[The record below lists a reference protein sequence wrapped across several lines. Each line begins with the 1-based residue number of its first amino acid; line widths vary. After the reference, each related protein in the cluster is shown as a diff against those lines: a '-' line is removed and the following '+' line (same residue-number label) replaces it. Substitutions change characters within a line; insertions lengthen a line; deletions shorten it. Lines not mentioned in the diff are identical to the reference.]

1 MSTKEA
7 KEKALNKYYESNRKI
22 GINVSNDVYN
32 LLENYCQKKVMSKRE
47 FIEAAILFYIDNH

>member
-22 GINVSNDVYN
+22 GINVSNDVYK
-32 LLENYCQKKVMSKRE
+32 LLEDYCIKKEISKRE
-47 FIEAAILFYIDNH
+47 LIESAILFYIDNH

>member
-7 KEKALNKYYESNRKI
+7 KEKALNKYYENNRKI
-22 GINVSNDVYN
+22 GINISNDIYN
-32 LLENYCQKKVMSKRE
+32 FLEDYCRKKEMSKRE